1 MAGPFEQFCG
11 PTQTF
16 RGCSGDGD
24 CPLAGDTCSIGKN
37 RPCFPDNGTINGSV
51 TATGEADPPVGGVA
65 HPTLATLFCI
75 GRTSSGA
82 VNGAAGIPGLGR
94 VEIAGTATE
103 IP

>member
-16 RGCSGDGD
+16 RGCGTDPE
-24 CPLAGDTCSIGKN
+24 CTFPGDTCSIGQN
-37 RPCFPDNGTINGSV
+37 RPCFVDNGALNATA
-51 TATGEADPPVGGVA
+51 TATGVADPPVNGVA
-65 HPTLATLFCI
+65 NPTLASLFCI

-94 VEIAGTATE
+94 IEIVGTATE